1 MITCI
6 LKGGLGNQLFQI
18 FTTIAYSFR
27 VKNPFMFP
35 YMDTISGETP
45 RPTYWTTLL
54 NCLYKYTN
62 MDGLISN
69 NVLESF
75 PIYRGDHGYTKIPSD
90 IEHNICL
97 DGFFQSYKYFE
108 REYSRIY
115 ELLDIDGLKSRTN
128 FPKNVSNTI
137 HLRNSFVVSPGI
149 AHSPTQVVPPCYG
162 NTTISFEDIPA
173 TRVIPRTPTSTSPV
187 FLTKS
192 SPENTFCVANAT
204 MSGVRTTISL
214 HFRVG
219 DYANKRCYHPVLPLL
234 YYERALRHISTTHKS
249 SRFHVYVFF
258 EQKDIDYVKNA
269 VEQLQ
274 PVIPDAI
281 FELVDEPTDWK
292 QMILMSKCHHH
303 IIANSTFSWWGATF
317 STSYILNI
325 PPIFSSK
332 IVCYPSIWYGHQLY
346 YINTLDLFPLGWTK
360 IVFLESE
367 MDKSY
372 CTCFLKK

>member
-27 VKNPFMFP
+27 IKNPFMFP

-75 PIYRGDHGYTKIPSD
+75 HIYKGDHGYTKIPSN

-128 FPKNVSNTI
+128 FPRNVSNT
-137 HLRNSFVVSPGI
+137 
-149 AHSPTQVVPPCYG
+149 Q
-162 NTTISFEDIPA
+162 TT
-173 TRVIPRTPTSTSPV
+173 TTTPI
-187 FLTKS
+187 
-192 SPENTFCVANAT
+192 
-204 MSGVRTTISL
+204 TTISL

-249 SRFHVYVFF
+249 SRFRVYVFF

-317 STSYILNI
+317 STPYILNI
-325 PPIFSSK
+325 PPTFSSK

-346 YINTLDLFPLGWTK
+346 YINTLDLFPNGWTK
-360 IVFLESE
+360 ISFLESE